1 MWLGYTAVELGFDT
15 QPLAG
20 TAVYITGRIFALGLF
35 EIAEKVVFKGE
46 SFIRV
51 NGKGAVA
58 VVLIDIRPAI
68 ALEVKRVFIHKAS
81 RLVAN
86 GKHAVA
92 VKRHHKAVNKTEV
105 VCVAPAVAQQPCQ
118 SAVLGVCHAPLAVT
132 VGILGQG
139 RAFSVNGVGEAVHL
153 VIRELVAA

>member
-20 TAVYITGRIFALGLF
+20 TAVYITGRIVPLGLF
-35 EIAEKVVFKGE
+35 EIAEKVVFKSE

-58 VVLIDIRPAI
+58 V
-68 ALEVKRVFIHKAS
+68 
-81 RLVAN
+81 
-86 GKHAVA
+86 
-92 VKRHHKAVNKTEV
+92 KRHHEAVNKTEV

-118 SAVLGVCHAPLAVT
+118 SAVLCVCHAPLAVT
-132 VGILGQG
+132 VGIVGQG
-139 RAFSVNGVGEAVHL
+139 RAFSVNGIGQAVHG
-153 VIRELVAA
+153 VIREPVAA